1 MQILDAARI
10 YNFYLVFIKY
20 LISGRVILTRRVL
33 VYSNQISCARL
44 IVLNRTTKIE
54 ENNISH
60 IRETI
65 SCQRYLLHV

>member
-1 MQILDAARI
+1 MLDAARV

-20 LISGRVILTRRVL
+20 LVSGSVILARRVL
-33 VYSNQISCARL
+33 VYSNQISRARL

-54 ENNISH
+54 ENDISH